1 MGKIVGSKP
10 RVFVSAAYCTAFLGI
25 VGWPY
30 TSSAADLIK
39 VAVGQR
45 GNWTSS
51 VSDIGLR
58 AGIFKNHGIDLDI
71 FYTQGSGETQ
81 QAVISGAADVGI
93 SMGVLGAIGA
103 YSKGAPVR
111 IIAAE
116 IKGGADLYWYVRSDS
131 PIKSLSDAPGRTVSY
146 STSGSSTQ
154 GVVNAFNSEN
164 SWKLIPVA
172 TGNPPATLTQVMSG
186 QVDIGWGAPPFGI
199 DLIDQKKI
207 RVVATGN
214 DTSFKDQTLRVV
226 GSNANTLQKRP
237 EAVRRYMDAYRE
249 TQEFMYTDPAALK
262 IFADWLDITPELAR
276 RSRDDYFPR
285 EAVFPDRILGI
296 DKIMQDAVRYKF
308 ASAPLTAAHV
318 ADLIQ
323 IQKPMDK

>member
-1 MGKIVGSKP
+1 MKKIIGSK
-10 RVFVSAAYCTAFLGI
+10 RRIAVITAVCITFVGLVSSPCS
-25 VGWPY
+25 
-30 TSSAADLIK
+30 SSAAELVK

-58 AGIFKNHGIDLDI
+58 AGIFQKHGIDLEI

-81 QAVISGAADVGI
+81 QAVISGAADIGI
-93 SMGVLGAIGA
+93 SMGTIGAIGA
-103 YSKGAPVR
+103 FSKGAPVR

-131 PIKSLSDAPGRTVSY
+131 PIKNISDAAGKTVAY

-164 SWKLIPVA
+164 SWKLVPVA

-226 GSNANTLQKRP
+226 GSNANTLQQRP

-249 TQEFMYTDPAALK
+249 TQEFMYTDNAALK
-262 IFADWLDITPELAR
+262 IFADWLGISPELAR

-285 EAVFPDRILGI
+285 DAVFPDRILGI
-296 DKIMQDAVRYKF
+296 DKIMEDAVRYKF
-308 ASAPLTAAHV
+308 ATAPLNAEQV
-318 ADLIQ
+318 KELIQ
-323 IQKPMDK
+323 IQQPMAK

>member
-1 MGKIVGSKP
+1 MYPKRSIIGLT
-10 RVFVSAAYCTAFLGI
+10 AACMAFLATAS
-25 VGWPY
+25 WAQKS
-30 TSSAADLIK
+30 TAADLIK

-58 AGIFKNHGIDLDI
+58 AGIFRKHGVELEI

-81 QAVISGAADVGI
+81 QAVISGAADIGI

-103 YSKGAPVR
+103 FSKGAPVR

-131 PIKSLSDAPGRTVSY
+131 PIKSLNDAAGRTIAY

-164 SWKLIPVA
+164 GWKLVPTA
-172 TGNPPATLTQVMSG
+172 TGNPPSTLTQVMTG

-207 RVVATGN
+207 RIVATGN
-214 DTSFKDQTLRVV
+214 DTSFKNQTLRVL
-226 GSNANTLQKRP
+226 GSNANTLKTRGD
-237 EAVRRYMDAYRE
+237 AVRRYMDAYRE
-249 TQEFMYTDPAALK
+249 TQEFMYSDPAALK
-262 IFADWLDITPELAR
+262 IFADWLEITPELAR
-276 RSRDDYFPR
+276 RSRDDFFPR
-285 EAVFPDRILGI
+285 DAVEPDHILGI
-296 DKIMQDAVRYKF
+296 DKIMVDAVRYKF
-308 ASAPLTAAHV
+308 ASAILTA
-318 ADLIQ
+318 DQLSTLIQ
-323 IQKPMDK
+323 IQEPMGK